1 MHSCGHVASIPLMY
15 REDVASSCGMN
26 HWVGM
31 RVEGEHVCELDV
43 ESEK

>member
-1 MHSCGHVASIPLMY
+1 MHLCGHVASIPLMY
-15 REDVASSCGMN
+15 IKDVASSCGMN

-31 RVEGEHVCELDV
+31 RVEGERVCELDV